1 MAQETLR
8 RGTKLSGKTTYEK
21 WQESEG
27 IPIFKGYC
35 VEDLNSVQ
43 LEPWERLGAPAA
55 FINLQGSENTN
66 GGYVCEIPPGTS
78 LKPERHLYEE
88 LIYILSGHGG
98 TVVWHPD
105 GAKQSFEWQSGSL
118 FSPPLNTWH
127 QLFNGSGSEP
137 ARFLSVTTAPLVLNL
152 FHNMDFVFNNGFLF
166 TDRYNGDP
174 DYFAQTKDPAY
185 RNVWETNFVSDL
197 RSFNVR
203 SGSGRGLGVRSAH
216 FELAGDVLGAH
227 ISEFPVGTYKKA
239 HRHGPGANVLILS
252 GVGYSLMWP
261 EGQEKKTVNWRAGSL
276 FVPPDKWF
284 HQHFNSGATPARF
297 VALKWGYKF
306 SLGGSFAYEG
316 FDLDVKEG
324 GNQIE
329 YENQD
334 PEIHETYVKECAK
347 NGVIVR
353 PELQSKTGTAGH

>member
-1 MAQETLR
+1 VTEETLR

-21 WQESEG
+21 WQEGER
-27 IPIFKGYC
+27 IPIVTGYH
-35 VEDLNSVQ
+35 VEDLHSVALQ
-43 LEPWERLGAPAA
+43 RWERLGAPAA

-66 GGYVCEIPPGTS
+66 GGYVCEIPPGGS
-78 LKPERHLYEE
+78 LDAERHLYEE

-98 TVVWHPD
+98 TAVWQGD

-127 QLFNGSGSEP
+127 QLFNGSGNEP
-137 ARFLSVTTAPLVLNL
+137 VRFLAVTTAPLVLNI
-152 FHNMDFVFNNGFLF
+152 FHNMDFVFENGFLF

-174 DYFAQTKDPAY
+174 DYFSQTKDPAY

-197 RSFNVR
+197 RSFDVR

-261 EGQEKKTVNWRAGSL
+261 EGQEKKKVDWRAGSL

-284 HQHFNSGATPARF
+284 HQHFNTGATPARF

-329 YENQD
+329 YEDQD
-334 PEIHETYVKECAK
+334 PEIHDTYARECAR
-347 NGVIVR
+347 NGVVVR
-353 PELQSKTGTAGH
+353 PELGSKTGTAGN